1 MGALC
6 NNIALEINLMF
17 LLIRWMNCWPED
29 PTHGFTELPLNT
41 SNYQIQK
48 PYNLPLCNRYSF
60 VNGVHKLWVYST
72 DKPLS
77 KSSPTKPRT
86 EISITGYNY
95 SSNVWQFEG
104 YGYVPCGTSGV
115 CIMQV
120 LGASPPHATTLQ
132 LRVYNGSLSYYRDPI
147 LVPNVYDKWFRL
159 NVIHDVNA
167 STVKIYIDGTLKYEA
182 AGRGGNSY
190 HFKFGVYGQ
199 INESYYMESC
209 WKDIKVL
216 KKM

>member
-6 NNIALEINLMF
+6 NNIALAINLMF

-48 PYNLPLCNRYSF
+48 PYNLPLGNRYSF

-86 EISITGYNY
+86 EISITVKHFPL
-95 SSNVWQFEG
+95 SNILRFLFSCFSFFPSPLVCFCLFHFLFVSKRKEGMCVCEYIVQFNF
-104 YGYVPCGTSGV
+104 YP
-115 CIMQV
+115 
-120 LGASPPHATTLQ
+120 LQ
-132 LRVYNGSLSYYRDPI
+132 D
-147 LVPNVYDKWFRL
+147 L
-159 NVIHDVNA
+159 N
-167 STVKIYIDGTLKYEA
+167 
-182 AGRGGNSY
+182 AGD
-190 HFKFGVYGQ
+190 Q
-199 INESYYMESC
+199 
-209 WKDIKVL
+209 
-216 KKM
+216 

>member
-1 MGALC
+1 
-6 NNIALEINLMF
+6 
-17 LLIRWMNCWPED
+17 MNCWPED

-132 LRVYNGSLSYYRDPI
+132 LR
-147 LVPNVYDKWFRL
+147 
-159 NVIHDVNA
+159 
-167 STVKIYIDGTLKYEA
+167 IYIDGTLKYEA

-199 INESYYMESC
+199 INESYYMESR

-216 KKM
+216 KKCD